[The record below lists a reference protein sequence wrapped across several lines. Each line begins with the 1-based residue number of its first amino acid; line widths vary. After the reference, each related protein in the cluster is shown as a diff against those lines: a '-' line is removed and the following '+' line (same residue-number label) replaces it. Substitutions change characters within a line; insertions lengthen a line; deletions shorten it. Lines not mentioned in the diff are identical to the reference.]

1 MCLKYVVRIHSKLYL
16 VKQTTISLVV
26 FSTLHHMKQ
35 NANVNYEDLEEGV
48 MGVRLGMRSYIDLRR
63 VELIVEGL
71 GSEKHFHNQ
80 R

>member
-1 MCLKYVVRIHSKLYL
+1 
-16 VKQTTISLVV
+16 
-26 FSTLHHMKQ
+26 MKQ